1 MFMGYMKI
9 LIYDHIIMVVGQ
21 VQLIVSYCEVP
32 CNYFALQL
40 VYFFF
45 MF

>member
-9 LIYDHIIMVVGQ
+9 SIYDHIIMIVGQ
-21 VQLIVSYCEVP
+21 VQLIVSDCEAP
-32 CNYFALQL
+32 CSSSVLQL
-40 VYFFF
+40 IYLFF